1 MTRLDAASLLEEA
14 VADKGL
20 DTFGPPTFLPGLQV
34 LVGAAEAEARLS
46 EAGRQQLAGM
56 IRTRLANR
64 LELYDWHHRHPEIA
78 AERVEA
84 PVVIVGLWRTGTTIL
99 SYLLAQDPDSRSL
112 RRWEASYPSPPPGWD
127 PAADAQRIE
136 RLERQIARQ
145 HESMPELAAINIQEA
160 TGPTECVLTLSH
172 EFKSQLYDASLYIPS
187 FYDWNRRTDQRSA
200 YEHHLATLQLLQWKE
215 PATRWMLKAPAHT
228 LSLDALV
235 SVYPDA
241 RLVVSH
247 RDPAVSLASACD
259 FWERQMRT
267 FSDDLDLVAIGELW
281 ARIYDDAIACLI
293 DFHGRHRDT
302 MVDLQYEV
310 LRTPMSAV
318 QAIYD
323 AFDLVLT
330 EDAAS
335 RMRAFLER
343 HRSGQHGVHTYS
355 LERYGLDRAALLER
369 FRPYIEYFDVAIKP

>member
-1 MTRLDAASLLEEA
+1 MTRLDAASLLEE
-14 VADKGL
+14 VVSDKGL
-20 DTFGPPTFLPGLQV
+20 DTFGPPSFLPGLQM
-34 LVGAAEAEARLS
+34 LIEAAEAEARLS

-112 RRWEASYPSPPPGWD
+112 RRWEASYPCPPPGWD
-127 PAADAQRIE
+127 PDADAQRIE
-136 RLERQIARQ
+136 RLDRQIARQ

-267 FSDDLDLVAIGELW
+267 FSENLDLVAIGELW
-281 ARIYDDAIACLI
+281 ARIYDDAMACLI

-302 MVDLQYEV
+302 MLDLQYEV

-318 QAIYD
+318 EAIYD
-323 AFDLVLT
+323 AFDLELT
-330 EDAAS
+330 HDAAS
-335 RMRAFLER
+335 RMREFLEH

-355 LERYGLDRAALLER
+355 LERYGLDRASLLER
-369 FRPYIEYFDVAIKP
+369 FRPYIDYFDVAIKP